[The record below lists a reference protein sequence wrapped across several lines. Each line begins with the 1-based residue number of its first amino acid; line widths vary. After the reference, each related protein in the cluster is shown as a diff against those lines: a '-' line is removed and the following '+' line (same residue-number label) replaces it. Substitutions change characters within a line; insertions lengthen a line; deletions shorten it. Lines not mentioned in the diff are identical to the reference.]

1 MMTKNMSRFRPTS
14 VVELMESSGL
24 SASALARAVGVSRQA
39 VWAYSAGVS
48 MPQFATVLRMA
59 EVFDKPLDF
68 FVERD
73 GDVSQGGTSTT

>member
-1 MMTKNMSRFRPTS
+1 M
-14 VVELMESSGL
+14 ELMESAGL
-24 SASALARAVGVSRQA
+24 SASALGRAVGVSRQA

-68 FVERD
+68 FVEP
-73 GDVSQGGTSTT
+73 VGGVKHDNEATQRVAS